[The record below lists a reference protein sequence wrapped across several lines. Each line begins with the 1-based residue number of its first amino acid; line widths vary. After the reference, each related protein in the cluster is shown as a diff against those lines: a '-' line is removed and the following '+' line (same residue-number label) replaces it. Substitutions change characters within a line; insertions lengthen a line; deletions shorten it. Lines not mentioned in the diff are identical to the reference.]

1 MKNFSIQCLIVG
13 ITTILV
19 SYYQVHAQ
27 QEPPV
32 THQPQGVAYNV
43 PPIHH
48 AAFGLSL
55 ASGSPN
61 LGRDAGDV
69 MISML
74 YAYRYTQTNEV
85 ELSLNYMPVQRLREL
100 DGRVFS
106 DSLGYISLAWMGDVS
121 FMFQPF
127 SGIFRGLRIGIG
139 PTLAMQSFMMKSA
152 GQRSSIGGGSNG
164 QLFLIDSN
172 GIRTPYPII
181 TVPAY
186 PDTYRAE
193 GLSIGVNLKMEY
205 LVPLTR
211 NLEFCLRAQM
221 QAFMPTNLVSTDG
234 IGVGIGGNV
243 GSIGG
248 MLRVG
253 W

>member
-1 MKNFSIQCLIVG
+1 MCIHILKQCIGAVLGLFCTVI
-13 ITTILV
+13 ILA
-19 SYYQVHAQ
+19 AQ
-27 QEPPV
+27 PRQESP
-32 THQPQGVAYNV
+32 H
-43 PPIHH
+43 IHH
-48 AAFGLSL
+48 AAWGLSL

-74 YAYRYTQTNEV
+74 YAYRYAPTNEV
-85 ELSLNYMPVQRLREL
+85 EISLNYMPVQRLREL
-100 DGRVFS
+100 DGRVFP
-106 DSLGYISLAWMGDVS
+106 DSLGYISLSWVGDVS

-139 PTLAMQSFMMKSA
+139 PTLVMQSFLMNNA
-152 GQRSSIGGGSNG
+152 GQRNSRG
-164 QLFLIDSN
+164 QLFLVDSN
-172 GIRTPYPII
+172 GVRSTLPIL

-186 PDTYRAE
+186 PDSHRAE
-193 GLSIGVNLKMEY
+193 GVSIGANLKAEY
-205 LVPLTR
+205 LVPISH
-211 NLEFCLRAQM
+211 NLELCLRAQM
-221 QAFMPTNLVSTDG
+221 QAFIPTNLVSVDG

-243 GSIGG
+243 GSIGA